1 MENKNVVLSSMVMIQ
16 FIFLVFQFL
25 LGMWIS
31 LFVPL
36 NITPGYHMH
45 MFFLVPSVMA
55 HMMLGFLLLLFSI
68 LIIIF
73 AVISGKIVAI
83 FSSIFNL
90 IFVFIAGISGIYFM
104 LSGYTADIFSFTMA
118 AGFIGVVTTDFVILL
133 FN

>member
-1 MENKNVVLSSMVMIQ
+1 
-16 FIFLVFQFL
+16 
-25 LGMWIS
+25 
-31 LFVPL
+31 
-36 NITPGYHMH
+36 MH

-104 LSGYTADIFSFTMA
+104 LNGYTADIFSFTMA
-118 AGFIGVVTTDFVILL
+118 AGFIGVVTTDFIILL